1 MRRLAVTM
9 ALALALTAGAA
20 HAADNDETPEDI
32 VKTKASMQYLASNIV
47 AAAVCKAAQMNSE
60 FAAGILIRADIIL
73 GNARAQE
80 IFLKTLRAAIEESS
94 ANKDEWWHSTIA
106 AAIARKS
113 EMLTFKGV
121 EK

>member
-1 MRRLAVTM
+1 M

-20 HAADNDETPEDI
+20 HAADNDETPEGI
-32 VKTKASMQYLASNIV
+32 VVKTEASMQYLASNVV
-47 AAAVCKAAQMNSE
+47 AAAVCKDAQMNSE
-60 FAAGILIRADIIL
+60 FAAGTLMRADIIL
-73 GNARAQE
+73 GKARAQE
-80 IFLKTLRAAIEESS
+80 IFLKALRAAIEESS
-94 ANKDEWWHSTIA
+94 ANKDEWCHSTIA